1 MAYLENVAVAVYPV
15 VRRML
20 EAVEARRA
28 VTVIPLWTA
37 LPIERAEGAVA
48 LAPDVLRRHVA
59 RRRRAGDVSAAGP
72 QGRSRQPGHHALSV
86 PQLELA
92 AGDLVVTD
100 QTVAEGVRYSP
111 RRRARVVGAVS
122 DGLARTPG

>member
-59 RRRRAGDVSAAGP
+59 RRAPS
-72 QGRSRQPGHHALSV
+72 
-86 PQLELA
+86 
-92 AGDLVVTD
+92 
-100 QTVAEGVRYSP
+100 
-111 RRRARVVGAVS
+111 RRRERCGAARAVASTGASRAVGAS
-122 DGLARTPG
+122 ARARGRRPRGDRPDGRGRRSVL